1 MTILI
6 WKEEKHI
13 ETSTDICWTI
23 LQHSVK
29 YISLYNAKIYNFTI
43 NFWLKM
49 EWNRI
54 QSDSIGFNRN
64 KLFPLAMISIMF
76 ERKWKQYRSSGI
88 SGQTHPQPPHPQQ
101 LRTPTGTFSI
111 FPALS
116 TYISVISYR
125 LFFWQFIYLYCIFMP
140 IYVRI
145 KREKI

>member
-1 MTILI
+1 M
-6 WKEEKHI
+6 
-13 ETSTDICWTI
+13 
-23 LQHSVK
+23 
-29 YISLYNAKIYNFTI
+29 YNAKIYNFTI

-76 ERKWKQYRSSGI
+76 ERKCKQYRSSGI

-116 TYISVISYR
+116 TYISANICTNKKRKNIMKR
-125 LFFWQFIYLYCIFMP
+125 LTFVLY
-140 IYVRI
+140 IYVIWGRVLVCAFFLLFAFGCVCHI
-145 KREKI
+145 S